1 MQDSQQTLSETRRS
15 GDPIGKPTHVP
26 GDASFKIT
34 CGFDSGTPILTP
46 MIDAHA
52 TTVIAMIDALFLEL
66 VQTAAALIASMVT
79 NVQEKPG
86 YVTLHI
92 RLQRP
97 IALSDE
103 ASGPQLF
110 LSVIMRG
117 SIGSA
122 TPLPFDLQDASSS
135 LTNEARW

>member
-1 MQDSQQTLSETRRS
+1 
-15 GDPIGKPTHVP
+15 
-26 GDASFKIT
+26 
-34 CGFDSGTPILTP
+34 

-52 TTVIAMIDALFLEL
+52 TTVIAMINAVFLEL

-79 NVQEKPG
+79 KVQEKPG

-92 RLQRP
+92 RLQGP
-97 IALSDE
+97 IVLSDE
-103 ASGPQLF
+103 ASGPRLF
-110 LSVIMRG
+110 LSVIMRN

-135 LTNEARW
+135 STNDARW

>member
-1 MQDSQQTLSETRRS
+1 MTRMQDPQQTRRS
-15 GDPIGKPTHVP
+15 GDPIGITNPRARGRV
-26 GDASFKIT
+26 FQIT
-34 CGFDSGTPILTP
+34 CGLDSGTPILTP

-52 TTVIAMIDALFLEL
+52 STVIAMINALFLEL

-79 NVQEKPG
+79 KVQEKPG

-92 RLQRP
+92 RLQGP
-97 IALSDE
+97 IVLSEE

-110 LSVIMRG
+110 LSVIMRN

-135 LTNEARW
+135 STNDARW